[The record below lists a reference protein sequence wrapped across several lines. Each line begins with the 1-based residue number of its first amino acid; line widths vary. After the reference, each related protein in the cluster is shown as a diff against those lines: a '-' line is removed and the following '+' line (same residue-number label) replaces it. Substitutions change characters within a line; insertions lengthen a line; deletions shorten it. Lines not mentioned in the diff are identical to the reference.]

1 MTTSATALINI
12 AKTALGLDDETYR
25 AKLFNITG
33 ETSLRKMTETQ
44 LNQVIKVFEN
54 EGFRR
59 GPKKS
64 RNDGR
69 RELTGPYLRKLR
81 ALWISGY
88 NLGIIRNRDDRA
100 MIAWIEEQT
109 GIPDTRFLRAH
120 ADAKAAIEGLKG
132 WLQRDAGVGFGS
144 TGGQAWLA
152 SEPAKVAWAQWKI
165 LHPDA
170 SLIVRKGFDEEV
182 AKILKGKF
190 VWLGDMKPREWQAVM
205 NAFGIRVRAA
215 RRAVK

>member
-1 MTTSATALINI
+1 MTAATAIINM
-12 AKTALGLDDETYR
+12 AKTQLGLDEDTYR
-25 AKLFNITG
+25 AKLRNITG

-88 NLGIIRNRDDRA
+88 NLGIIRNPDDRA

-120 ADAKAAIEGLKG
+120 ADARAAIEGLKG
-132 WLQRDAGVGFGS
+132 WLQREGGVSFGNLN
-144 TGGQAWLA
+144 GQEWLA

-170 SLIVRKGFDEEV
+170 DLIVRKGFDEEV
-182 AKILKGKF
+182 RRLLKVDG
-190 VWLGDMKPREWQAVM
+190 VWLGHLKPRDWQTVM
-205 NAFGIRVRAA
+205 NGLGARVRAA
-215 RRAVK
+215 RKAGP

>member
-1 MTTSATALINI
+1 MTSSTAIINI
-12 AKTALGLDDETYR
+12 ARTTLGLDEETYR
-25 AKLFNITG
+25 AKLKNITG
-33 ETSLRKMTETQ
+33 ETSLRKMTEAQ
-44 LNQVIKVFEN
+44 MRQVITVFEK

-69 RELTGPYLRKLR
+69 RELTGPYLGKLR
-81 ALWISGY
+81 ALWIAGY

-100 MIAWIEEQT
+100 MIAWIEDQT

-120 ADAKAAIEGLKG
+120 ADARAAIEGLKG
-132 WLQRDAGVGFGS
+132 WLQREGRVSFGNLN
-144 TGGQAWLA
+144 GQEWLA

-170 SLIVRKGFDEEV
+170 SIIVRKGFDEEV
-182 AKILKGKF
+182 CKLLK
-190 VWLGDMKPREWQAVM
+190 VQIAWLGDLKPRDWQAVM
-205 NAFGIRVRAA
+205 NGLGARVRAA
-215 RRAVK
+215 RKAGK

>member
-1 MTTSATALINI
+1 MTAATAIINM
-12 AKTALGLDDETYR
+12 AKTQLGLDEDTYR
-25 AKLFNITG
+25 AKLRNITG

-64 RNDGR
+64 RHDGR

-120 ADAKAAIEGLKG
+120 TDARAAIEGLKG
-132 WLQRDAGVGFGS
+132 WLQREGGVSFGNLN
-144 TGGQAWLA
+144 GQEWLA

-165 LHPDA
+165 LHSDA
-170 SLIVRKGFDEEV
+170 NLIVRKGFDEEV
-182 AKILKGKF
+182 AKLLKVKALILDN
-190 VWLGDMKPREWQAVM
+190 LKPREWQTVM
-205 NAFGIRVRAA
+205 NGLGIRVRAA
-215 RRAVK
+215 RKAST

>member
-1 MTTSATALINI
+1 MTAATAIINM
-12 AKTALGLDDETYR
+12 AKTQLGLDEDTYR
-25 AKLFNITG
+25 AKLRNITG

-81 ALWISGY
+81 ALWISGW

-100 MIAWIEEQT
+100 MIAWIEQQT

-120 ADAKAAIEGLKG
+120 ADARAAIEGMKG
-132 WLQRDAGVGFGS
+132 WLQREGGVNFGNLDS
-144 TGGQAWLA
+144 HSWLP
-152 SEPAKVAWAQWKI
+152 SEPARIAWAQWKI

-170 SLIVRKGFDEEV
+170 DLIVRKGFDEEV

-190 VWLGDMKPREWQAVM
+190 VWLGNLKPREWQTIM
-205 NAFGIRVRAA
+205 NALGIRVRAA
-215 RRAVK
+215 RKAGK